1 MLSDVG
7 WWEVFWT
14 SNLFFLIIIKENW
27 ICAMTRHHTESNI
40 ILLKRNHPTDSGV
53 REAIL

>member
-7 WWEVFWT
+7 WWGVFWT